1 MFGALFSGC
10 TVHRI
15 GRRSSLML
23 ADTII
28 ILASISTILP
38 STSSFALGRFLSGLG
53 IGVYSMQIPLYISE
67 FSPPDISGQLGTLMV
82 IFGCIGTVF
91 AFSFALILPTKDY
104 NTDPMNDFCLF
115 MFAFPAFMAFIQ
127 LVLFI
132 CYFNHE
138 SPLWLL
144 SKGKNEEA
152 VESLKFIY
160 KEEFVGQVLERIKES
175 GGDGKDG
182 EIEYWGVVSCRHCVR
197 KSMRIGVA
205 LSVAQQLSGINAI
218 LSYATSI
225 FEQFGSG
232 VFMARVLTLFS
243 AFVKVI
249 ASMLL
254 MPFIDKTGRKKTLIF
269 GCSGM
274 SLCLFLVGLS
284 SQYSIHYI
292 IPFIFTELY
301 LAFFVSSIGPI
312 CWIYSGEILTSHEMS
327 LCTALNWFFSFIVV
341 LLFPFFEFYLGQ
353 VTTFF
358 IFSLFNILGSVY
370 FKFDMIETKG
380 LMKSEIKVMFSK
392 YNNNDS

>member
-1 MFGALFSGC
+1 
-10 TVHRI
+10 
-15 GRRSSLML
+15 
-23 ADTII
+23 
-28 ILASISTILP
+28 
-38 STSSFALGRFLSGLG
+38 
-53 IGVYSMQIPLYISE
+53 
-67 FSPPDISGQLGTLMV
+67 
-82 IFGCIGTVF
+82 
-91 AFSFALILPTKDY
+91 
-104 NTDPMNDFCLF
+104 
-115 MFAFPAFMAFIQ
+115 
-127 LVLFI
+127 
-132 CYFNHE
+132 
-138 SPLWLL
+138 
-144 SKGKNEEA
+144 
-152 VESLKFIY
+152 
-160 KEEFVGQVLERIKES
+160 
-175 GGDGKDG
+175 
-182 EIEYWGVVSCRHCVR
+182 
-197 KSMRIGVA
+197 
-205 LSVAQQLSGINAI
+205 
-218 LSYATSI
+218 
-225 FEQFGSG
+225 
-232 VFMARVLTLFS
+232 
-243 AFVKVI
+243 
-249 ASMLL
+249 MLL